1 MRAFLAF
8 TKKEWVELIRTGRL
22 AILLVLFSLFGIM
35 NPAIAKLTPWMMET
49 MADSLKKTGLTVA
62 AVKVDAMTS
71 WMQFYKNIPIAMVIF
86 LLMFGGILTAEYQ
99 KGTLINM
106 LTKGLARW
114 KVILAKCFIMTA
126 TWTVCYWL
134 CYGITYGY
142 NWYFWE
148 NGIASHLGFA
158 AACVWML
165 GIWLIAV
172 ILLMST
178 VFQTSSAVLAAT
190 GGIVAVSY
198 AIGLIP
204 KARKFLPTHLLEAS
218 GMLSGAGS
226 IEEYWCTVWIT
237 IGLGV
242 VGVLAAV
249 LAYSKK

>member
-8 TKKEWVELIRTGRL
+8 TKKEGVELIRTGRL

-35 NPAIAKLTPWMMET
+35 NPAVAKLTPWMMEM
-49 MADSLKKTGLTVA
+49 MADSLKETGLTVA

-71 WMQFYKNIPIAMVIF
+71 WTQFYKNIPIAMVIF

-114 KVILAKCFIMTA
+114 KVILAKGCIMTA

-142 NWYFWE
+142 NWYFWG
-148 NGIASHLGFA
+148 NGIASHLGLA
-158 AACVWML
+158 AACVWIL

-178 VFQTSSAVLAAT
+178 MFQTSSAVLAVT
-190 GGIVAVSY
+190 GGIALVSY
-198 AIGLIP
+198 VVGLIP
-204 KARKFLPTHLLEAS
+204 KARKFLPTHLLAAS

-226 IEEYWCTVWIT
+226 VEEYWCAIWVT

-242 VGVLAAV
+242 VGLLAAV
-249 LAYSKK
+249 IVYNKK